1 MPVASPGLRWHEEAD
16 VGIVGAGGCGLV
28 AAHAAAQAGLKVVVW
43 EKAAAAGGTTALSAG
58 LVPAAGSRMQ
68 RDAGIFESGEDFAR
82 DVLARNGGRS
92 DPLLTGR
99 LCDSSAALVE
109 WLADA
114 RGIHLELVKQV
125 CDPGH
130 SRLRLHAPPSRSG
143 RALIDGLLR
152 SIDRRGVSVRLGTP
166 ALQLWTDADGAAL
179 GVQVKVPRKSPTNIR
194 CKKLILASDGFGANA
209 GLLAQHCPGA
219 AGLPYA
225 GAATNDGD
233 ALSWA
238 GDVAAATRDLGAYT
252 AHATVAVGSNLLVP
266 WSVVTHGAMLVNQLG
281 ERFADESRG
290 PAALVADVGSQPGR
304 IAYEVFDARILKA
317 VAAED
322 PRFAS
327 EVVPRAVRRADEL
340 EGLAKQFQVDPE
352 KLVRTVT
359 AYNTVLT
366 SGADAPG
373 RTVAGS
379 PLTSPFYGIR
389 VAAALLQTQGGL
401 AIDSSARVLRAD
413 GGVAPNLYAGGGAA
427 VGLSG
432 PAGDG
437 YLLGNGLLC
446 ALGWGKIAGEQ
457 AAHEVLAA
465 RVRAAQAPAASTNGE
480 PTH

>member
-1 MPVASPGLRWHEEAD
+1 MPVASPGLRWHEEVN
-16 VGIVGAGGCGLV
+16 VGIIGAGGCGL
-28 AAHAAAQAGLKVVVW
+28 AAAQAAAQEGLTVIVW

-58 LVPAAGSRMQ
+58 LIPAAGSRMQ

-114 RGIHLELVKQV
+114 RGIPLELVKHV
-125 CDPGH
+125 GDPGH

-152 SIDRRGVSVRLGTP
+152 AVDRRGISVRLATP

-179 GVQVKVPRKSPTNIR
+179 GVQVKGPRKSPANIR
-194 CKKLILASDGFGANA
+194 CQKLILASDGFGANA
-209 GLLAQHCPGA
+209 ELVAQHCPNA
-219 AGLPYA
+219 VGLPYV
-225 GAATNDGD
+225 GAAASGD

-238 GDVAAATRDLGAYT
+238 ADVTAATRDLGAFQ
-252 AHATVAVGSNLLVP
+252 AHASVAVGSNLLIP
-266 WSVVTHGAMLVNQLG
+266 WSLVTNGALLVNQHG

-290 PAALVADVGSQPGR
+290 PAALVPAVRAQPGR
-304 IAYEVFDARILKA
+304 VAYEIFDAHILKA
-317 VAAED
+317 VAADD
-322 PRFAS
+322 PHFAG
-327 EVVPRAVRRADEL
+327 EVMPRAVRRADEL
-340 EGLAKQFQVDPE
+340 VGLAKQFEIDAE
-352 KLVRTVT
+352 KL
-359 AYNTVLT
+359 AL
-366 SGADAPG
+366 
-373 RTVAGS
+373 TVAAAALA
-379 PLTSPFYGIR
+379 PPFYGIR

-401 AIDSSARVLRAD
+401 AIDSSARVVRTD
-413 GGVAPNLYAGGGAA
+413 GGVVPNLYAGGGAA
-427 VGLSG
+427 GGLSG

-457 AAHEVLAA
+457 AAHAVLAERA
-465 RVRAAQAPAASTNGE
+465 RAAQAAAAPVEGE
-480 PTH
+480 P